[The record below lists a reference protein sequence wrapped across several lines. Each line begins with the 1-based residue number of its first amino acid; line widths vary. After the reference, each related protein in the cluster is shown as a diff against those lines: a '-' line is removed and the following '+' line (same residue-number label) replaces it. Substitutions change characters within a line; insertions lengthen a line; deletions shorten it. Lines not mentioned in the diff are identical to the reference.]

1 MKIFEVISE
10 GIHDPAIFKAVFLV
24 GGPGS
29 GKSYIE
35 KKLGLSALGFVS
47 IDSDALLTMLMGKS
61 GLSLKM
67 PPEEQQ
73 RRDVV
78 RGKAK
83 MLTKTKRDLGIEGRL
98 GLVVQ
103 GTGNDYTKIATLRDQ
118 LKALGYDTFIVAV
131 NTNLDTARE
140 RNLRRE
146 RSVPDEIVVEK
157 WQQAQQNIGKFLNL
171 FNNSAVIDNNGEGA
185 ETEPQI
191 QTVYKRIM
199 NWSRQPPQSY
209 IAKKWIAAQ
218 TPQPSVQKPIALLPR
233 KGDENEKANSQVS
246 QSLR

>member
-10 GIHDPAIFKAVFLV
+10 GVNDPAIFKAVFLV

-35 KKLGLSALGFVS
+35 NKLALRALGFVS
-47 IDSDALLTMLMGKS
+47 IDSDALLTLLMGKE

-78 RGKAK
+78 RGQAK
-83 MLTKTKRDLGIEGRL
+83 ILTKSKRDLGIEGRL

-103 GTGNDYTKIATLRDQ
+103 GTGNDYNKIATLNEQ
-118 LKALGYDTFIVAV
+118 LKALGYETFIVAV
-131 NTNLDTARE
+131 NTNLETAKT
-140 RNLRRE
+140 RNAQRE
-146 RSVPDEIVVEK
+146 RSVPDDIVTSK
-157 WQQAQQNIGKFLNL
+157 WQQAQQNIGKFLNI
-171 FNNSAVIDNNGEGA
+171 FTNSAVIDNNGEGA

-191 QTVYKRIM
+191 QTVYKRLM
-199 NWSRQPPQSY
+199 NWVRQPPKNHVATQ
-209 IAKKWIAAQ
+209 WIASQRAATQ
-218 TPQPSVQKPIALLPR
+218 QEPAKFLPR
-233 KGDENEKANSQVS
+233 KDNEDKKANTQVS